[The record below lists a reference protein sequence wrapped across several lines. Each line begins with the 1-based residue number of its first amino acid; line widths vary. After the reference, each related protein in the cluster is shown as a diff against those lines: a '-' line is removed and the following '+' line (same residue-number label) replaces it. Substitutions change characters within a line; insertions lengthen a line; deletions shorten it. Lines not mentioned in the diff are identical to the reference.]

1 MYTTSILTVMLF
13 GNIVITIIVFKLG
26 EVMHILCA
34 FCVRFL

>member
-26 EVMHILCA
+26 EVMYTLCT
-34 FCVRFL
+34 FLVRFL